1 MEKTDSWKN
10 TNVKTVAKSKCS
22 ISDYCDTRDMTRREI
37 SNMIYHWQMNH
48 FMTKTRTE
56 ILKEIEELNKKRL
69 QGMVSRSKYYKE
81 YERIKLELENL
92 KKNE

>member
-1 MEKTDSWKN
+1 
-10 TNVKTVAKSKCS
+10 
-22 ISDYCDTRDMTRREI
+22 
-37 SNMIYHWQMNH
+37 MNH